1 MSRGAGLRPRYDGEQ
16 PDSSY
21 ARAMS
26 TTPPE
31 DIDDLFGLE
40 PVPDASPSAEQAAA
54 AAAAAAAQEAAL
66 AAELEAVIASGG
78 VSGDAPDSRT
88 DHRVKVSW
96 PARMQLPD
104 GRVVELQVRDISHGG
119 VGLMSGEQIPARTIV
134 NFEMDVPRP
143 DAGGS
148 STPVKG
154 VVKTTYTVAEGS
166 GVRGGASWEDPPAGL
181 ELVSVWIKRLRA

>member
-1 MSRGAGLRPRYDGEQ
+1 
-16 PDSSY
+16 
-21 ARAMS
+21 MS

-31 DIDDLFGLE
+31 DIDALFGLE
-40 PVPDASPSAEQAAA
+40 PEPDESPSAAQAEAA
-54 AAAAAAAQEAAL
+54 IAAAAAQEAAL

-78 VSGDAPDSRT
+78 VSGDAPDSRI

-104 GRVVELQVRDISHGG
+104 GRVVALQVRDVSHGG
-119 VGLMSGEQIPARTIV
+119 VGLMSGEQIPARTVV

-143 DAGGS
+143 DAGGA

-154 VVKTTYTVAEGS
+154 LIKTTYAVAVGS
-166 GVRGGASWEDPPAGL
+166 EIRGGASWQDPPAGL